1 MRRIRKFRRCSHVC
15 VGVAILE
22 MCHWESSLSSI
33 PIILKFGLL
42 IVSWIF
48 WMFWVRSFFHFEF
61 CIFFCDTIV
70 SLFSMVCSIPEIL
83 SSISFILLMML
94 VSMTPYLFP
103 RFSISSVIPLYDVFI
118 VSFHIFRCWMVL
130 FNSFT

>member
-1 MRRIRKFRRCSHVC
+1 
-15 VGVAILE
+15 
-22 MCHWESSLSSI
+22 
-33 PIILKFGLL
+33 
-42 IVSWIF
+42 
-48 WMFWVRSFFHFEF
+48 MFWVRSFFHFEF

-103 RFSISSVIPLYDVFI
+103 RFSISRVISLCDFCI
-118 VSFHIFRCWMVL
+118 VSISIFRSWIAL
-130 FNSFT
+130 LYSFTCLVPVIL